1 VEEKEKEMNIS
12 NCLLSVVV
20 TSASVLANGT
30 VKIDGSST
38 AYPITEAVAE
48 EYAEVAPKVRVTVGV
63 SGTGG
68 GFKRFI
74 ANETDISNAS
84 RPIKEKERE
93 ACKEAGIEFL
103 ELPVAYD
110 GLTIVVNKKNTWVDS
125 LTMHELNA
133 IFEGGLKKWSDVRPE
148 WPDSDIK
155 IFSPGT
161 DSGTFDYFKE
171 VVIGKTGS
179 MRSDMSVSEDDNVLV
194 KGVAGSANAL
204 GFFGCAYYYEN
215 ADKLRAVP
223 IVNPKNGKKVIPS
236 RKNIESGAYYPFSR
250 PLFIY
255 VNKASMRK
263 QSVRSFV
270 MFYLDKCPKLSAEVG
285 YVQLPPEKMKE
296 VKAKVRR

>member
-1 VEEKEKEMNIS
+1 MNVF

-20 TSASVLANGT
+20 TSALAFANGT

-38 AYPITEAVAE
+38 SYPITEAVAE
-48 EYAEVAPKVRVTVGV
+48 EYAEVAPKTRVTVGV

-68 GFKRFI
+68 GFKRLI
-74 ANETDISNAS
+74 ANEIDISNAS

-133 IFEGGLKKWSDVRPE
+133 IFEGGLEKWSDIRPE
-148 WPDSDIK
+148 WPDSSIK

-194 KGVAGSANAL
+194 KGVAGSINAL
-204 GFFGCAYYYEN
+204 GFFGCSYYYEN
-215 ADKLRAVP
+215 VDKLKVVP
-223 IVNPKNGKKVIPS
+223 IVNPKSGKKIIPS
-236 RKNIESGAYYPFSR
+236 KENIESGAYYPFSR

-255 VNKASMRK
+255 VNKASLRK
-263 QSVRSFV
+263 HSVRSFV
-270 MFYLDKCPKLSAEVG
+270 MFYLEKCSELSVEVG
-285 YVQLPPEKMKE
+285 YVRMPPKKMEE
-296 VKAKVRR
+296 VKAKITR